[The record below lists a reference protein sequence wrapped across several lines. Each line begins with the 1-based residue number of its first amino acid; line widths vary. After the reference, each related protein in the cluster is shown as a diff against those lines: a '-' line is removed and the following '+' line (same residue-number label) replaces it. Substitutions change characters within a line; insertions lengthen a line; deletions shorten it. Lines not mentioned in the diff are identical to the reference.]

1 MSYRQRGNICPSY
14 CFDTGHYDAMRSY
27 EQGTKSRDKSVRK
40 NHHSYDDCW
49 EREQETRD
57 VDELV
62 ISPTETTVT

>member
-1 MSYRQRGNICPSY
+1 MSYRQHKPIGCQS

-27 EQGTKSRDKSVRK
+27 EQGAKSRDKSVRK

-49 EREQETRD
+49 EREQEMRD